1 MDWTAIYETNGEEPF
16 VIPSYLLHPVDRLS
30 RLVLSYTYPIT
41 QKDDTGGEFSLNRPT
56 NYYTPFACYLIT
68 LNYILGVG
76 ILGMPFAFAQSGIIM
91 AMAMITVLSLCSYVS
106 VLWVAE
112 AVDRTLIIRNH
123 EAQNVNRKNGISTE
137 QRPLLPR
144 HLGGSGSDL
153 YNSCSPDSNYSE
165 QIVANYASNNIH
177 ENTSKAEKE
186 LGLSSDSQRP
196 VEVIDLVKLFLGSRH
211 TLLYQASLMCLM
223 YVGLLAY
230 AQVFESSLQSL
241 LPSVKPQS
249 TAWLSVLFG
258 ILVVP
263 LSCMDLDEQFF
274 VQAICAF
281 VRFLSIGLMV
291 MGSVVGI
298 LFDFKDSQQ
307 FSEGI
312 AHNFSTLHGDTGA
325 LPSPPYF
332 APPIK
337 DMMSYTSDMNGFA
350 IMFST
355 AVFSQL
361 FQHSVPGLIRPL
373 SDKKK
378 VKTIFGSAIFTT
390 FSMYLILGSAAAA
403 YFGSQT
409 KQSIN
414 LNFANFKYGLNE
426 ETSSPIL
433 LILCKISSS
442 IILFFPALD
451 TISVFPL
458 IASTLGSNLFAS
470 KVGAVDLIL
479 KFMIPESPCCGN
491 NEIKLSK
498 KRRGERA
505 TKIAIIFWRLV
516 ASIPPIIG
524 SIWVKD
530 LSLSFLF
537 SGISGIY
544 IAFFIPALLQRSSTI
559 ELEKKNCTISDT
571 VYSGWHSNS
580 IFPQGILMFAA
591 VSLCIMLLQLSSKL
605 SA

>member
-1 MDWTAIYETNGEEPF
+1 
-16 VIPSYLLHPVDRLS
+16 
-30 RLVLSYTYPIT
+30 
-41 QKDDTGGEFSLNRPT
+41 
-56 NYYTPFACYLIT
+56 
-68 LNYILGVG
+68 
-76 ILGMPFAFAQSGIIM
+76 MPFAFAQSGILL

-112 AVDRTLIIRNH
+112 AVDRTLFIRNH

-165 QIVANYASNNIH
+165 ETVTNSASNNIH
-177 ENTSKAEKE
+177 ENASKPEKE
-186 LGLSSDSQRP
+186 FGLSSDSQHP

-241 LPSVKPQS
+241 LPSVKSQS

-291 MGSVVGI
+291 IGSVVAI

-312 AHNFSTLHGDTGA
+312 AHNFSTSDTGA

-332 APPIK
+332 APPKK

-378 VKTIFGSAIFTT
+378 VKTIFGSALFTT
-390 FSMYLILGSAAAA
+390 FSMYLILGTTAAA

-409 KQSIN
+409 KESIN
-414 LNFANFKYGLNE
+414 LNFANFMYGLNE
-426 ETSSPIL
+426 ETSSPIML
-433 LILCKISSS
+433 TLCKISSS
-442 IILFFPALD
+442 IILYFPALD

-470 KVGAVDLIL
+470 KVGTVDLIL
-479 KFMIPESPCCGN
+479 KFMIPESPCCGDT
-491 NEIKLSK
+491 EIKLSQK
-498 KRRGERA
+498 KRGERA

-530 LSLSFLF
+530 LSLSFRF
-537 SGISGIY
+537 AGISGLY
-544 IAFFIPALLQRSSTI
+544 IAFFIPALLQLSSKI
-559 ELEKKNCTISDT
+559 ELEKKNSIISDT

-580 IFPQGILMFAA
+580 IFPQGILVFAA
-591 VSLCIMLLQLSSKL
+591 VSLCILLLQLSSKL